1 MTSEAAHIGSEA
13 SLRGSKLAVAGLW
26 LYPLVV
32 AAWLL
37 GGWGGERVTSLVASY
52 NPVIAQLA
60 AIAILARLLRG
71 STVTGYR
78 RLAWWFV
85 LVALASDLLAT
96 SAWAYLALYDNS
108 YYGTWVDAL
117 YVLYYPLF
125 AVACLLLF
133 KEQGGSFRRRRIWLD
148 VATFGLGLGTALW
161 VLIFGPAAKAAG
173 HTDASVI
180 ATFGYSV
187 GNTITMVAA
196 ALLFMQVMNWKNQR
210 PTMLLLASA
219 ACTLVTDVWWVIA
232 EIKGT
237 YVLGALV
244 DVGYCINSALVASAA
259 LTEHRRVKV
268 IETEANSEGNVYSF
282 LPVFAVL
289 MAILLLFGE
298 QVGTHGFESTVLLAV
313 VAVGAGLVVARQM
326 SVRHDVLR
334 LNRALAT
341 RQTEA
346 RLTELVRRSSDL
358 IAVINVDGRLTYV
371 SPAAERVLGLP
382 PDRLQHTLA
391 LSMFG
396 PENEERLRAFLE
408 GLQGDGVGVADLEL
422 ELETPGGE
430 RRSLQISGSDHRMSS
445 AIAGLTLTIR
455 DVSEHKRLEERLRAL
470 AFYDPLTLLANRSL
484 FADRVHHAVDRIAD
498 GLTPAVL
505 FIDLDNFKTI
515 NDGLGHGAGDKLL
528 CACAQR
534 IVQGTRAADTVARL
548 GGDEFAVL
556 IDNVASTEA
565 ALVVANHILRSLTA
579 AIDVEG
585 RELHV
590 TASIGICMGGP
601 QTTTEHLLR
610 NADAAMYRAKAMGKG
625 QAVVFEAEMAT
636 AARRRLLIE
645 QELAAAVER
654 KELFVFYQPI
664 VDLKSAHL
672 VGIEALMRWRHPT
685 RGIVMPAEFIPI
697 SEETG
702 QIVPMTQWILR
713 QACFDAAN
721 LKRAIHHGEG
731 LRLSVNVSGRYLQHK
746 GIIED
751 VTAALR
757 DSGLDADSLVLEVT
771 ESLLLQESPELEKR
785 LAEIK
790 ALGVRLALDDFGTG
804 YSSLAYLHRFPL
816 DVLKIDR
823 SFIQQLSGE
832 SDEKVKD
839 ASALARAILTLAEAL
854 GLDTVAEGIEIESQR
869 EALLKLGCQ
878 TGQGFTFGKPMP
890 LNELL
895 TCHAA
900 RRREVLAE
908 NLTGPVEFTATGRF
922 RRPVV

>member
-1 MTSEAAHIGSEA
+1 MGSA
-13 SLRGSKLAVAGLW
+13 SNLRGSKLAVAGLW
-26 LYPLVV
+26 FYPIFVG
-32 AAWLL
+32 AWLL
-37 GGWGGERVTSLVASY
+37 GTWGGERVTSVVASY
-52 NPVIAQLA
+52 NPLLAQLA
-60 AIAILARLLRG
+60 AMAVIVRLLAG
-71 STVTGYR
+71 KTLTGYR
-78 RLAWWFV
+78 RIAWWFV
-85 LVALASDLLAT
+85 LVALASDFCAT
-96 SAWAYLALYDNS
+96 SAWAYLALVDNS

-125 AVACLLLF
+125 GAACLLLF

-148 VATFGLGLGTALW
+148 VATFALGLGTALW

-173 HTDASVI
+173 HTEASVI
-180 ATFGYSV
+180 ATFGYSA

-196 ALLFMQVMNWKNQR
+196 AILFMQVMNWKSER
-210 PTMLLLASA
+210 ATMLLIASA

-232 EIKGT
+232 QIKGT
-237 YVLGALV
+237 YVLGALI
-244 DVGYCINSALVASAA
+244 DMGYCFNSALVASAA
-259 LTEHRRVKV
+259 LLEYSRVRAV
-268 IETEANSEGNVYSF
+268 ETEPNNEGNVYSF

-326 SVRHDVLR
+326 SVRHDVMR
-334 LNRALAT
+334 LNRALAA

-358 IAVINVDGRLTYV
+358 IAVVNVDGLLAYV
-371 SPAAERVLGLP
+371 SPAADRVLGVASEDLH
-382 PDRLQHTLA
+382 HTAA
-391 LSMFG
+391 LSLFG
-396 PENEERLRAFLE
+396 TENEKRLGEFLE
-408 GLQGDGVGVADLEL
+408 NLQGDGIGAADLEI
-422 ELETPGGE
+422 EVQTPAGD
-430 RRSLQISGSDHRMSS
+430 RRSLQVSGSDHRMSS

-455 DVSEHKRLEERLRAL
+455 DVTEHKLLEAQLRSL

-484 FADRVHHAVDRIAD
+484 FSDRVRHAVDRIAD

-556 IDNVASTEA
+556 IDNVSSAGAAEA
-565 ALVVANHILRSLTA
+565 VANHVLKSLTMP
-579 AIDVEG
+579 IEIEG

-590 TASIGICMGGP
+590 TASIGICLAGP

-625 QAVVFEAEMAT
+625 QAVMFEAEMAK

-654 KELFVFYQPI
+654 KELFVHYQPI

-672 VGIEALMRWRHPT
+672 VGVEALMRWRHPT
-685 RGIVMPAEFIPI
+685 RGIVMPGEFIPI

-713 QACFDAAN
+713 QACFDAAS
-721 LKRAIHHGEG
+721 LKRTVHHGEG
-731 LRLSVNVSGRYLQHK
+731 LRLSVNISGRYLQHA

-751 VTAALR
+751 VRAALR

-771 ESLLLQESPELEKR
+771 ESLLLQESPELERR
-785 LAEIK
+785 LGELK
-790 ALGVRLALDDFGTG
+790 SLGIRLALDDFGTG

-839 ASALARAILTLAEAL
+839 ASALARAILSLAEAL

-869 EALLKLGCQ
+869 EAVLKLGCQ

-890 LNELL
+890 LAELM

-922 RRPVV
+922 RRPTV

>member
-1 MTSEAAHIGSEA
+1 MGSA
-13 SLRGSKLAVAGLW
+13 SNLRGSKLAVAGLW
-26 LYPLVV
+26 FYPIFVG
-32 AAWLL
+32 AWLL
-37 GGWGGERVTSLVASY
+37 GSWGGERITSVVASY
-52 NPVIAQLA
+52 NPLLAQLA
-60 AIAILARLLRG
+60 AMAVIVRLLAG
-71 STVTGYR
+71 KTLTGYR
-78 RLAWWFV
+78 RVAWYFV
-85 LVALASDLLAT
+85 LVALASDFCAT
-96 SAWAYLALYDNS
+96 SAWAYLALFDNS

-125 AVACLLLF
+125 GAACLLLF

-148 VATFGLGLGTALW
+148 VATFALGLGTALW

-180 ATFGYSV
+180 ATFGYSA

-196 ALLFMQVMNWKNQR
+196 AILFMQVMNWRNER

-219 ACTLVTDVWWVIA
+219 ACTLITDVWWVIA
-232 EIKGT
+232 QIKGT
-237 YVLGALV
+237 YVLGALI
-244 DVGYCINSALVASAA
+244 DMGYCVNSAFVASAA
-259 LTEHRRVKV
+259 LLEHSRVRTV
-268 IETEANSEGNVYSF
+268 EAETSNEGNVYSF

-313 VAVGAGLVVARQM
+313 VAVGAALVVARQM
-326 SVRHDVLR
+326 SVRHDVMR
-334 LNRALAT
+334 LNRALAA

-358 IAVINVDGRLTYV
+358 IAVVSIDGMLAYV
-371 SPAAERVLGLP
+371 SPAAERVLGVPSEVLH
-382 PDRLQHTLA
+382 HTPA
-391 LSMFG
+391 LTLFG
-396 PENEERLRAFLE
+396 PDNEQRLGEFLE
-408 GLQGDGVGVADLEL
+408 GLKGDGVGTADLEIEVL
-422 ELETPGGE
+422 TPAGD
-430 RRSLQISGSDHRMSS
+430 RRNLQVSGSDHRMSS

-455 DVSEHKRLEERLRAL
+455 DVTEHKLLEERLRAL

-484 FADRVHHAVDRIAD
+484 FSDRVRHAVDRIAD

-556 IDNVASTEA
+556 IDNASGPDA
-565 ALVVANHILRSLTA
+565 AQAVANHILKSLTTP
-579 AIDVEG
+579 IEVEG

-590 TASIGICMGGP
+590 TASIGICLGGP

-610 NADAAMYRAKAMGKG
+610 NADAAMYRAKALGKG
-625 QAVVFEAEMAT
+625 RAVMFEAEMAK

-654 KELFVFYQPI
+654 KELFVHYQPI

-672 VGIEALMRWRHPT
+672 VGVEALMRWRHPT
-685 RGIVMPAEFIPI
+685 RGIVMPGEFIPI

-713 QACFDAAN
+713 QACFDAAS
-721 LKRAIHHGEG
+721 LKRTVHHGEG
-731 LRLSVNVSGRYLQHK
+731 LRLSVNIAGRYLQHP

-751 VTAALR
+751 VRAALR

-771 ESLLLQESPELEKR
+771 ESLLLQESPELERR
-785 LAEIK
+785 LAELK
-790 ALGVRLALDDFGTG
+790 LLGIRLALDDFGTG

-823 SFIQQLSGE
+823 SFIQQLSG
-832 SDEKVKD
+832 DADDKVRD
-839 ASALARAILTLAEAL
+839 ATALARAILTLAEAL

-890 LNELL
+890 LAELM

-922 RRPVV
+922 RRPTV

>member
-1 MTSEAAHIGSEA
+1 MGRATNLKY
-13 SLRGSKLAVAGLW
+13 LRLTVGALW
-26 LYPLVV
+26 AYPVLV

-37 GGWGGERVTSLVASY
+37 GRWGGQSATNLFASYNQTLGQLVASV
-52 NPVIAQLA
+52 VIAQL
-60 AIAILARLLRG
+60 LASG
-71 STVTGYR
+71 AVTGAR
-78 RLAWWFV
+78 RSAWYCFLGANACDVLAG
-85 LVALASDLLAT
+85 A
-96 SAWAYLALYDNS
+96 AWAYLALSDNS

-117 YVLYYPLF
+117 YMLYYPLS
-125 AVACLLLF
+125 AAGYLLLF
-133 KEQGGSFRRRRIWLD
+133 RDNGGSLRRRRIWLD

-161 VLIFGPAAKAAG
+161 VLIFGPAARAVG
-173 HTDASVI
+173 HTEASVL
-180 ATFGYSV
+180 ATFGYSA

-196 ALLFMQVMNWKNQR
+196 ALLFMQIMNWKSER
-210 PTMLLLASA
+210 STMLLLGAG
-219 ACTLVTDVWWVIA
+219 ACTLFTDVWWLI
-232 EIKGT
+232 EQIHGT
-237 YVLGALV
+237 YALGALI
-244 DVGYCINSALVASAA
+244 DVGYCLNSALIASAVLA
-259 LTEHRRVKV
+259 ETQRVPAS
-268 IETEANSEGNVYSF
+268 EADANNEGNVYSF

-289 MAILLLFGE
+289 LAILLLFGE
-298 QVGTHGFESTVLLAV
+298 QVGTRGTQSTTLLMV
-313 VAVGAGLVVARQM
+313 VAVGAALVVMRQM

-358 IAVINVDGRLTYV
+358 IAVVNVDGLLTYV
-371 SPAAERVLGLP
+371 SPAAERVLGVP
-382 PDRLQHTLA
+382 AEQLQRRPALA
-391 LSMFG
+391 LLG
-396 PENEERLRAFLE
+396 PDNEERLRAFLDMLM
-408 GLQGDGVGVADLEL
+408 GNSAGAADLEVDL
-422 ELETPGGE
+422 QTPNGE
-430 RRSLQISGSDHRMSS
+430 RRSLQVSGSDHRMSS
-445 AIAGLTLTIR
+445 AIAGLTLTVR
-455 DVSEHKRLEERLRAL
+455 DVTEPKRLEEQLRAL

-484 FADRVHHAVDRIAD
+484 FSDRVRHAVDRIAD

-556 IDNVASTEA
+556 IDHASGPEA
-565 ALVVANHILRSLTA
+565 AQAVAVHVLKSLTA
-579 AIDVEG
+579 PLDIEG

-590 TASIGICMGGP
+590 SASIGICIAGP
-601 QTTTEHLLR
+601 HTTTEHLLR
-610 NADAAMYRAKAMGKG
+610 NADAAMYRAKALGKN
-625 QAVVFEAEMAT
+625 QAVLFEAEMAK

-654 KELFVFYQPI
+654 GELFVHYQPI

-685 RGIVMPAEFIPI
+685 RGIVLPGEFIPI

-713 QACFDAAN
+713 QACFDAA
-721 LKRAIHHGEG
+721 LVKRSVHHGEG
-731 LRLSVNVSGRYLQHK
+731 LRLSVNISGRFLRHNDMLD
-746 GIIED
+746 D
-751 VTAALR
+751 VTSALR
-757 DSGLDADSLVLEVT
+757 DSGLDPDSLVLEVT
-771 ESLLLQESPELEKR
+771 ESLLLQESPELEQR
-785 LAEIK
+785 LADLKKI
-790 ALGVRLALDDFGTG
+790 GVRLALDDFGTG

-832 SDEKVKD
+832 TDERVSD
-839 ASALARAILTLAEAL
+839 ATALARAILSLAEAL
-854 GLDTVAEGIEIESQR
+854 GLDTVAEGIEVESQR

-878 TGQGFTFGKPMP
+878 TGQGFTFGRPMP
-890 LNELL
+890 LAELM
-895 TCHAA
+895 TCHPA

-922 RRPVV
+922 RRPTS

>member
-1 MTSEAAHIGSEA
+1 MSSQSAFRRWRVVLT
-13 SLRGSKLAVAGLW
+13 LLW
-26 LYPLVV
+26 VYPLFVT
-32 AAWLL
+32 AWLL
-37 GGWGGERVTSLVASY
+37 GSWGGPGATSLFAGY
-52 NPVIAQLA
+52 NQQLPALLAIGVIVQLIVDGGLTGDRRRAWICFLA
-60 AIAILARLLRG
+60 ASI
-71 STVTGYR
+71 
-78 RLAWWFV
+78 
-85 LVALASDLLAT
+85 SDLLAGLGW
-96 SAWAYLALYDNS
+96 SYLAIADNS
-108 YYGTWVDAL
+108 FYGTWVDAL
-117 YVLYYPLF
+117 YMLYYPL
-125 AVACLLLF
+125 AAAGYLF
-133 KEQGGSFRRRRIWLD
+133 LFRDRGGTFRRRRIWLD

-161 VLIFGPAAKAAG
+161 VLIFGPAAHAPG
-173 HTDASVI
+173 HTEGSVF
-180 ATFGYSV
+180 ATFGYSA
-187 GNTITMVAA
+187 GNTLTMVTA
-196 ALLFMQVMNWKNQR
+196 ALLFMQIMHWKSER
-210 PTMLLLASA
+210 STMLLLAAA
-219 ACTLVTDVWWVIA
+219 ACTLFTDVWWVIEQIHGRYA
-232 EIKGT
+232 LGT
-237 YVLGALV
+237 LI
-244 DVGYCINSALVASAA
+244 DVGYCVNSALVATAA
-259 LTEHRRVKV
+259 AFERDRVPV
-268 IETEANSEGNVYSF
+268 ADTEANSEGNVYSF

-289 MAILLLFGE
+289 LAILLLFGE
-298 QVGTHGFESTVLLAV
+298 QVGMRGTESTVLLAV
-313 VAVGAGLVVARQM
+313 VAVGAGLVVARQL

-334 LNRALAT
+334 LNRELAT

-358 IAVINVDGRLTYV
+358 IAVIDADGLLAYV
-371 SPAAERVLGLP
+371 SPAAGRVLGVEAE
-382 PDRLQHTLA
+382 RLQHTPALA
-391 LSMFG
+391 MLG
-396 PENEERLRAFLE
+396 AENQERLRGFLE
-408 GLQGDGVGVADLEL
+408 SLRSDTSSPADLEV
-422 ELETPGGE
+422 ELTTPTGE
-430 RRSLQISGSDHRMSS
+430 LRNLQISGSDHRMSS
-445 AIAGLTLTIR
+445 AIAGLTLTVR
-455 DVSEHKRLEERLRAL
+455 DVTEHKRLEEQLRAL

-484 FADRVHHAVDRIAD
+484 FSDRVRHAVDRIAD

-556 IDNVASTEA
+556 IDHAAGPDAAQAVATHV
-565 ALVVANHILRSLTA
+565 LKSLTA
-579 AIDVEG
+579 PLDIEG

-590 TASIGICMGGP
+590 SASIGICIAGP
-601 QTTTEHLLR
+601 HTTTEHLLR
-610 NADAAMYRAKAMGKG
+610 NADAAMYRAKALGKN
-625 QAVVFEAEMAT
+625 QAVLFEAEMAK

-654 KELFVFYQPI
+654 GELFIQYQPI

-672 VGIEALMRWRHPT
+672 VGVEALMRWRHPT
-685 RGIVMPAEFIPI
+685 RGVVMPGEFIPI

-713 QACFDAAN
+713 QACFDAAS
-721 LKRAIHHGEG
+721 LKRAVHHGEG
-731 LRLSVNVSGRYLQHK
+731 LRLSVNISGRYLQHK
-746 GIIED
+746 GMVEE
-751 VTAALR
+751 VAAALR
-757 DSGLDADSLVLEVT
+757 DSGLDPDSLVLEVT

-823 SFIQQLSGE
+823 SFIQQLSADA
-832 SDEKVKD
+832 DEKVND
-839 ASALARAILTLAEAL
+839 ANALAKAILSLAEAL

-878 TGQGFTFGKPMP
+878 TGQGFTFGRPMP
-890 LNELL
+890 LSELL

-922 RRPVV
+922 RRPIS

>member
-1 MTSEAAHIGSEA
+1 MTSGAELMGSG
-13 SLRGSKLAVAGLW
+13 SGLRGSKLAVAGLW
-26 LYPLVV
+26 IYPIFV

-37 GGWGGERVTSLVASY
+37 GSWGGEGVTNIVASY
-52 NPVIAQLA
+52 NPLLAQLA
-60 AIAILARLLRG
+60 AIAVVLRLL
-71 STVTGYR
+71 TTKAATGYR
-78 RLAWWFV
+78 RLAWYFV
-85 LVALASDLLAT
+85 LAALVSDFLAS
-96 SAWAYLALYDNS
+96 SAWAYLALLDNS

-125 AVACLLLF
+125 ATGCVFLF

-148 VATFGLGLGTALW
+148 SATFALGLGTALW

-180 ATFGYSV
+180 ATFGYSA

-196 ALLFMQVMNWKNQR
+196 ALLFMQVMHWKSER

-232 EIKGT
+232 QIKGT
-237 YVLGALV
+237 YVLGALI
-244 DVGYCINSALVASAA
+244 DVGYCVNSAFIASAA
-259 LTEHRRVKV
+259 LLEYSRVRALDA
-268 IETEANSEGNVYSF
+268 EPNNEGNVYSF

-313 VAVGAGLVVARQM
+313 VAAGAGLVVARQM

-358 IAVINVDGRLTYV
+358 IVVINVDGELAYV
-371 SPAAERVLGLP
+371 SPAAENVLGLP
-382 PDRLQHTLA
+382 PEELQHTPALA
-391 LSMFG
+391 MLG
-396 PENEERLRAFLE
+396 PDNEGRLQSFLRE
-408 GLQGDGVGVADLEL
+408 LEAGNLGSADLDVEL
-422 ELETPGGE
+422 KTPGGE
-430 RRSLQISGSDHRMSS
+430 RRYLQISGSDHRMSS

-455 DVSEHKRLEERLRAL
+455 DVTEHKRLEEQLRAL

-484 FADRVHHAVDRIAD
+484 FSDRVHHAVDRIAD

-505 FIDLDNFKTI
+505 FIDLDNFKNI
-515 NDGLGHGAGDKLL
+515 NDGLGHSAGDKLL

-556 IDNVASTEA
+556 IDHTTGADAVQAVASHVLK
-565 ALVVANHILRSLTA
+565 ALTMP
-579 AIDVEG
+579 IDIEG
-585 RELHV
+585 RQLHV
-590 TASIGICMGGP
+590 TASIGICLAGP

-610 NADAAMYRAKAMGKG
+610 NADAAMYRAKALGKG
-625 QAVVFEAEMAT
+625 QAVLFEAEMAT

-654 KELFVFYQPI
+654 KELFVHYQPI

-672 VGIEALMRWRHPT
+672 VGIEALMRWQHPT
-685 RGIVMPAEFIPI
+685 RGVVMPAEFIPI

-702 QIVPMTQWILR
+702 QIVPMSQWILR

-731 LRLSVNVSGRYLQHK
+731 LRLSVNISGRYLQHK
-746 GIIED
+746 SIVED
-751 VTAALR
+751 ITAALR
-757 DSGLDADSLVLEVT
+757 DSGLDSDSLVLEVT
-771 ESLLLQESPELEKR
+771 ESLLLQESPELERR
-785 LAEIK
+785 LAELK
-790 ALGVRLALDDFGTG
+790 SLGVRLALDDFGTG

-823 SFIQQLSGE
+823 SFIQQLSGGP
-832 SDEKVKD
+832 DEKVKD
-839 ASALARAILTLAEAL
+839 ASALARAILSLAEAL

-878 TGQGFTFGKPMP
+878 TGQGFTFGRPMP
-890 LNELL
+890 LGELL

-908 NLTGPVEFTATGRF
+908 NMTGPVEFTATGRF
-922 RRPVV
+922 RRPTA

>member
-1 MTSEAAHIGSEA
+1 MSSPITLRRSRLLLAA
-13 SLRGSKLAVAGLW
+13 LW
-26 LYPLVV
+26 AYPVFV

-37 GGWGGERVTSLVASY
+37 GTWGGPEITSVVASY
-52 NPVIAQLA
+52 NQLLPQLVAVAVLLQLLA
-60 AIAILARLLRG
+60 AG
-71 STVTGYR
+71 SVSGDRRRAWYCFLGATV
-78 RLAWWFV
+78 
-85 LVALASDLLAT
+85 SDLLAST
-96 SAWAYLALYDNS
+96 AWAYLAYYDNS

-117 YVLYYPLF
+117 YMLYYPLF
-125 AVACLLLF
+125 AAGCLFLF
-133 KEQGGSFRRRRIWLD
+133 RDQGGSFRRRRIWLD

-161 VLIFGPAAKAAG
+161 VLIFGPSARAAG

-180 ATFGYSV
+180 ATFGYSA

-196 ALLFMQVMNWKNQR
+196 AVLFMQIMHWKSER
-210 PTMLLLASA
+210 STMLLLAA
-219 ACTLVTDVWWVIA
+219 AAGTLFTDVWWVIQQ
-232 EIKGT
+232 IHGT
-237 YVLGALV
+237 YALGALI
-244 DVGYCINSALVASAA
+244 DVGYCVNSALVATAA
-259 LTEHRRVKV
+259 MLEFERAPAA
-268 IETEANSEGNVYSF
+268 ESEPNNEGNVYSF

-289 MAILLLFGE
+289 LAILLLFGE
-298 QVGTHGFESTVLLAV
+298 QVGMRGTESTALLAV
-313 VAVGAGLVVARQM
+313 VAIGAALVVARQM

-358 IAVINVDGRLTYV
+358 IAVINVDGLLTYV
-371 SPAAERVLGLP
+371 SPAAERVLGISAEQ
-382 PDRLQHTLA
+382 LQLTPALA
-391 LSMFG
+391 MFG
-396 PENEERLRAFLE
+396 PENEERLRSFLDALKDTSTCPTDLDVE
-408 GLQGDGVGVADLEL
+408 LQ
-422 ELETPGGE
+422 TPTGE
-430 RRSLQISGSDHRMSS
+430 HRNLQISGSDHRMSS
-445 AIAGLTLTIR
+445 AIAGLTLTVR
-455 DVSEHKRLEERLRAL
+455 DVTEHKRLEEQLRAL

-484 FADRVHHAVDRIAD
+484 FSDRVRHAVDRIAD

-556 IDNVASTEA
+556 IDHASGPEA
-565 ALVVANHILRSLTA
+565 AQAVANHVLKALTA
-579 AIDVEG
+579 PLDIEG

-590 TASIGICMGGP
+590 SASIGICLAGP
-601 QTTTEHLLR
+601 HTTTEHLLR
-610 NADAAMYRAKAMGKG
+610 NADAAMYRAKALGKG
-625 QAVVFEAEMAT
+625 QAVMFEAEMAK

-645 QELAAAVER
+645 QELAAAVDR
-654 KELFVFYQPI
+654 GELFVHYQPI

-685 RGIVMPAEFIPI
+685 RGIVMPGEFIPI

-713 QACFDAAN
+713 QACFDAAS
-721 LKRAIHHGEG
+721 LKRTVHHGEG
-731 LRLSVNVSGRYLQHK
+731 LRLSVNISGRYLQHK
-746 GIIED
+746 GMVED
-751 VTAALR
+751 VSAALR

-771 ESLLLQESPELEKR
+771 ESLLLQESPELERR
-785 LAEIK
+785 LGELK
-790 ALGVRLALDDFGTG
+790 GLGLRIALDDFGTG

-839 ASALARAILTLAEAL
+839 ASALARAILSLADAL

-890 LNELL
+890 LIELM

-908 NLTGPVEFTATGRF
+908 NMTGPVEFTATGRF
-922 RRPVV
+922 RRPSP

>member
-1 MTSEAAHIGSEA
+1 MGSA
-13 SLRGSKLAVAGLW
+13 SNLRGSKLAVAGLW
-26 LYPLVV
+26 IFPFFV

-37 GGWGGERVTSLVASY
+37 GSWGGARVTSVVASY
-52 NPVIAQLA
+52 NPLLAQLA
-60 AIAILARLLRG
+60 AMAVIVRLLAG
-71 STVTGYR
+71 NTLSGVR
-78 RLAWWFV
+78 RIAWYFV
-85 LVALASDLLAT
+85 LAALASDFLAT

-125 AVACLLLF
+125 GAACLLLF
-133 KEQGGSFRRRRIWLD
+133 REQGGSFRRRRIWLD

-180 ATFGYSV
+180 ATFGYSA

-196 ALLFMQVMNWKNQR
+196 ALLFMQVMNWKSER

-232 EIKGT
+232 QIKGT
-237 YVLGALV
+237 YVLGALI
-244 DVGYCINSALVASAA
+244 DVGYCFNSALVASAA
-259 LTEHRRVKV
+259 LLEHRRVRAA
-268 IETEANSEGNVYSF
+268 EAEPNTEGNVYSF

-313 VAVGAGLVVARQM
+313 VAVGAALVVARQM
-326 SVRHDVLR
+326 SVRHDVMR

-358 IAVINVDGRLTYV
+358 IAVVDVNGQIAYA

-382 PDRLQHTLA
+382 PELLHHTPA

-396 PENEERLRAFLE
+396 ASNEQVFGSFLDE
-408 GLQGDGVGVADLEL
+408 LTGDGIGTADLEL
-422 ELETPGGE
+422 EIETASGE
-430 RRSLQISGSDHRMSS
+430 RRNLQISGSDHRMSS

-455 DVSEHKRLEERLRAL
+455 DVSEHKLLEEQLRAL

-484 FADRVHHAVDRIAD
+484 FSDRVRHAVDRISD

-556 IDNVASTEA
+556 IDNVQGPEA
-565 ALVVANHILRSLTA
+565 AQAVANHVLKSLTS
-579 AIDVEG
+579 AIEIEG
-585 RELHV
+585 RALHV
-590 TASIGICMGGP
+590 TASIGICIAGP

-610 NADAAMYRAKAMGKG
+610 NADAAMYRAKALGKG
-625 QAVVFEAEMAT
+625 QAVMFEAEMAK

-654 KELFVFYQPI
+654 EELFVHYQPI

-672 VGIEALMRWRHPT
+672 VGVEALMRWRHPT

-713 QACFDAAN
+713 QACFDAAK
-721 LKRAIHHGEG
+721 LKRAVHHGEG
-731 LRLSVNVSGRYLQHK
+731 LRLSVNISGRYLQHP

-751 VTAALR
+751 VRSALR
-757 DSGLDADSLVLEVT
+757 DSKLDADSLVLEVT
-771 ESLLLQESPELEKR
+771 ESLLLQESPELERR
-785 LAEIK
+785 LAELK
-790 ALGVRLALDDFGTG
+790 QLGIRLALDDFGTG

-823 SFIQQLSGE
+823 SFIQQLSG
-832 SDEKVKD
+832 DVDAKVKD
-839 ASALARAILTLAEAL
+839 ASALARAILSLAEAL

-878 TGQGFTFGKPMP
+878 TGQGFTFGRPMP
-890 LNELL
+890 LAELM

-922 RRPVV
+922 RRPTV

>member
-1 MTSEAAHIGSEA
+1 MSTPSTSRRSRLVI
-13 SLRGSKLAVAGLW
+13 AVLW
-26 LYPLVV
+26 AYPAFVT
-32 AAWLL
+32 AWLL
-37 GGWGGERVTSLVASY
+37 GAWGGKGLTSLFASY
-52 NPVIAQLA
+52 SQLLPQLV
-60 AIAILARLLRG
+60 AIGVVMQLLADPA
-71 STVTGYR
+71 VTGDR
-78 RLAWWFV
+78 RRAWWCFLGAAV
-85 LVALASDLLAT
+85 SDFG
-96 SAWAYLALYDNS
+96 SGIAWAYLALADNS

-117 YVLYYPLF
+117 YMLYYPL
-125 AVACLLLF
+125 AAAGYLLMF
-133 KEQGGSFRRRRIWLD
+133 RDRGGSFRRRRIWLD

-161 VLIFGPAAKAAG
+161 VLIFGPAAHAPG
-173 HTDASVI
+173 HSDASVF
-180 ATFGYSV
+180 ATFGYSA
-187 GNTITMVAA
+187 GNTMTMVTA
-196 ALLFMQVMNWKNQR
+196 ALLFMQTMHWQGER
-210 PTMLLLASA
+210 ATMLLLASA
-219 ACTLVTDVWWVIA
+219 ACTLFTDVWWVI
-232 EIKGT
+232 EQIHGT
-237 YVLGALV
+237 YALGALS
-244 DVGYCINSALVASAA
+244 DVGYSVNSALVATAAIFERSRVVSAD
-259 LTEHRRVKV
+259 TEPNR
-268 IETEANSEGNVYSF
+268 EGNVYSF

-298 QVGTHGFESTVLLAV
+298 QVGMRGTESTALLAV
-313 VAVGAGLVVARQM
+313 VAVGAALVVARQM

-358 IAVINVDGRLTYV
+358 IAVINADGQLAYV
-371 SPAAERVLGLP
+371 SPAAGRVLGVEAE
-382 PDRLQHTLA
+382 RLQNTPALA
-391 LSMFG
+391 MLG
-396 PENEERLRAFLE
+396 AENEERLRGFLE
-408 GLQGDGVGVADLEL
+408 SLKSDSAAPADLEV
-422 ELETPGGE
+422 ELQTPTGE
-430 RRSLQISGSDHRMSS
+430 QRNLQISGSDHRMSS
-445 AIAGLTLTIR
+445 AIAGLTLTVR
-455 DVSEHKRLEERLRAL
+455 DVTEHKRLEEQLRAL

-484 FADRVHHAVDRIAD
+484 FADRVRHAVDRIAD

-515 NDGLGHGAGDKLL
+515 NDGLGHGAGDKML

-556 IDNVASTEA
+556 IDHAAGPEA
-565 ALVVANHILRSLTA
+565 AQAVATHILKSLTA
-579 AIDVEG
+579 PLDIEG

-590 TASIGICMGGP
+590 SASIGICLAGP
-601 QTTTEHLLR
+601 HTTTEHLLR
-610 NADAAMYRAKAMGKG
+610 NADAAMYRAKALGKN
-625 QAVVFEAEMAT
+625 QAVLFEAEMAK

-654 KELFVFYQPI
+654 GELFIHYQPI

-672 VGIEALMRWRHPT
+672 VGVEALMRWRHPT
-685 RGIVMPAEFIPI
+685 RGVVMPGEFIPI

-713 QACFDAAN
+713 QACFDAAS
-721 LKRAIHHGEG
+721 LKRSIHHGEG
-731 LRLSVNVSGRYLQHK
+731 LRLSVNISGRYLQHK
-746 GIIED
+746 GMVED

-757 DSGLDADSLVLEVT
+757 DSGLDPDSLVLEVT
-771 ESLLLQESPELEKR
+771 ESLLLQESPDLEKR
-785 LAEIK
+785 LAELK

-823 SFIQQLSGE
+823 SFIQQLSGGAE
-832 SDEKVKD
+832 EAASD
-839 ASALARAILTLAEAL
+839 ANALAKAILSLAEAL

-878 TGQGFTFGKPMP
+878 TGQGFTFGRPMP
-890 LNELL
+890 LAELL

-922 RRPVV
+922 RRPTS